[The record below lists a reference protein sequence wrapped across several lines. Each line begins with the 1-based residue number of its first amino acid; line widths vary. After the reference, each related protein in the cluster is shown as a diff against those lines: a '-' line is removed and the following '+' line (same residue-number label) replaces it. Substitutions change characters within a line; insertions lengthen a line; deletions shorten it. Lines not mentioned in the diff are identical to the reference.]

1 VELILTDSRDCRDAR
16 KEDLFASHPST
27 AEDWQYI
34 WEYIYLHR
42 KTHQPAHE
50 NSAALRLAWYIYCI
64 NTSHTRSSFL
74 AVLTS
79 TVTSV
84 SAFTGTACSP
94 LSHVKN
100 DHVTGSGSQAFP
112 SLPFTQEHLPL
123 TTSQACAYIND
134 ALATGPSYL
143 CTTYQTTFQ
152 PISLSHPTISI
163 A

>member
-1 VELILTDSRDCRDAR
+1 VERILTDSRDCRDAR
-16 KEDLFASHPST
+16 KKDLFASHPST
-27 AEDWQYI
+27 AENWRYI
-34 WEYIYLHR
+34 WEYI
-42 KTHQPAHE
+42 
-50 NSAALRLAWYIYCI
+50 LAQKGAPTGTREFSSFAIRMVHLLYD
-64 NTSHTRSSFL
+64 TSHAGSSFL

-79 TVTSV
+79 TITSI

-100 DHVTGSGSQAFP
+100 NHVTGSGSQAFP